1 MFCRIVNRMINVFVL
16 SLMYTAS
23 GQSQCS
29 DVYIAGLMDGHTMS
43 ATPKFVLLCATADIP
58 DLSIYSVGSANNGT
72 GTTSPGE
79 FTFPDD
85 ELAAGDCIT
94 LATEVPM
101 FLEYFG
107 CNPTYTDGSVIN
119 VNGDDAIELFCNGVQ
134 IDVYGDVDVD
144 GTGQPWEY
152 VDGWAVR
159 LNASTFPATTFNV
172 NDWVVAAMQ
181 TPVMHHFNDNGM
193 MTVDCPDCNIVSVTS
208 GDQSVCDPITNTYSQ
223 EIIIEYTG
231 GPMSGNL
238 VVNNQLF
245 ALTASPQTVTL
256 SGLNSDGASV
266 DVNIEFSDLPGCNT
280 SVGGLFTAPT
290 ECLIIPAQC
299 NIENIVVQDVSCGA
313 EGIVA
318 EVCFDYENPI
328 SAEVSVAINGLFID
342 DFTYPTVSGGC
353 IDVITD
359 SFINGAA
366 DLTIMDAASAGPIF
380 ISEFHYD
387 NVSTDVGEFIEIT
400 APVGTDLTGYR
411 LVLYNGSDNSEY
423 ETINLS
429 GVITGTPGACGVMAF
444 DADGIQNGPD
454 AIALV
459 NTEGEVIEF
468 ISYEGILTAA
478 DGPAIGLVSEDI
490 GVVETTSASVTTSVS
505 LVSGNWMVTDPNS
518 RGALNV
524 GATCIE
530 ACEAMSSF
538 TAPLCC
544 SDFALEAVAF
554 CEGNGASFRDSEYYV
569 SVSNI
574 TGGQNTGE
582 YSVTI
587 QGVTINYTNTPIVF
601 GPFVHSGIGNAV
613 QDISVVET
621 MSGCTYET
629 NVVET
634 LCVDIDGIL
643 GPDNDIAFCQCEAN
657 SNNTEP
663 GVILSQVQP
672 GTFMAGGTTDLVQS
686 YLLTEQSMGLVTIAD
701 FNGTGLF
708 ENLGGSQY
716 FVFAINFDRTNSADL
731 QADLIVGGQIDLQ
744 ALFNNDAP
752 YDDECFSICGPAE
765 YLLDCSPNQGTLGCN
780 DHLNVS
786 VNSACQADLS
796 PDALLEGTIGDPS
809 NYGIEITNDRGVV
822 LDANDM
828 TLDEEDDIRNF
839 LGQDLI
845 FTVTDFCSGNA
856 CWGLVTFEDKTPP
869 VINCDCPVGG
879 EDLDGDGTIDGY
891 AEECIFNCYEIS
903 LIEGDVNGILPDDIS
918 DFINN
923 NIEDNCFDYSV
934 DDVSFEDDLTDL
946 GACAGSLL
954 RRTWNITFEDFSRPG
969 SNNSVSCTR
978 EYLFRP
984 IDLTTID
991 TADGSRP
998 VSNVLFLPTYQ
1009 TITECQ
1015 NGTDPDDIRF
1025 AVGVESAFPH
1035 IFINNR
1041 PFPIEGNFCNLSVS
1055 YSDTNFPGCGMTC
1068 NGNMKVVREWTI
1080 LDWCTSDII
1089 RYQQIIQAQDDLAPT
1104 IVLGDNIETV
1114 VDGNSCTARVEL
1126 PDPVILGDFCEGV
1139 VSYFIEGSSGD
1150 FSISG
1155 NEQDG
1160 FIASGVLTGVNEIY
1174 YAAEDCCGNVGR
1186 DTLLVTVLDDNSP
1199 SCIAVERVTVGL
1211 QEVDLSGT
1219 GDQLGFISALSV
1231 DNGSFDF
1238 CTDVTLELRRVTDD
1252 CRDNNMTFG
1261 DIVSFCCEDITDA
1274 EFSIVEVE
1282 LRATDANGNS
1292 CLVRSMI
1299 YLKDNSMDMMTCP
1312 EGRIVDCLSD
1322 ISDLSQTGLPTADGI
1337 CGEIILSLD
1346 TQAIVDNTAPATK
1359 PANTSPQY
1367 DIDGDGFPD
1376 AIPPFDE
1383 ACGFGALSR
1392 TFSEGS
1398 EFLCEQFFVVLPVDQ
1413 LDPNDI
1419 IWPQDMITDCN
1430 VVDPGVPIF
1439 SSGPCGRTGFTI
1451 ERDTVRVVNDACYKI
1466 FNLHTVIDWCL
1477 FDLSNGQDG
1486 IYSNQQIITVID
1498 DQAPIVSADNNLEF
1512 EISSGCSAP
1521 SIELEAIAMDNI
1533 NCSIDLLDWLIEV
1546 DYFSDGIIDEVLNSI
1561 SSPGDTLTTVLSN
1574 VPASKTGHT
1583 IRYIVEDACE
1593 NIVTI
1598 ERSFTVIDRKSPTPY
1613 CINVASSAFG
1623 ADGVAEIWAR
1633 DFDLGATDNCSDSE
1647 NLRFTF
1653 TEVLPPSSDGFYNPL
1668 TGALSDQS
1676 SYEQGIA
1683 DQYNSTT
1690 LTAGRIITAD
1700 DVDDTGRIQFNIYV
1714 WDECDN
1720 ADFCVVQLVFDDMI
1734 EESNSTISGRIYTEM
1749 GEAVQSVKAEIN
1761 SNGYSNSV
1769 ESNNDGIY
1777 AFYELPTN
1785 SDYEIEGEKNDDYL
1799 NGVSTFDLI
1808 LIQKHILNDE
1818 LLDSPYK
1825 MIAADVSNDKQI
1837 TAIDLIQ
1844 LRKLILG
1851 VHDAFQNNGSW
1862 KFVDESDDLTIDQAW
1877 NYNESIVIDNL
1888 NTEII
1893 DQDFIAVKIGDVN
1906 NSTIPNVVSQS
1917 SELRRNKYI
1926 EFTYEDR
1933 YVEEGESTTINFN
1946 TDNENLYGYQ
1956 LSFITDGIEILSCS
1970 GRDMFD
1976 DNYNIMS
1983 STAMTISHNTDYPID
1998 NNSAIISI
2006 DVRARQSGM
2015 ISEMISINSKYLK
2028 TESYVGTELDI
2039 YDIVLSKAEEVQFE
2053 LYQNEPNP
2061 FTQETNISFE
2071 LPESGAAIISLYT
2084 VNGQLLRT
2092 YEIDG
2097 IEGYNAIT
2105 VDKKDI
2111 GATGLVYYKLESNG
2125 HTATKH
2131 MILID

>member
-1 MFCRIVNRMINVFVL
+1 MYFRIVNRIMNVFVL
-16 SLMYTAS
+16 FLMCIAS

-29 DVYIAGLMDGHTMS
+29 DLYMAGLMDGHTMS
-43 ATPKFVLLCATADIP
+43 STPKFVLICATVDIP
-58 DLSIYSVGSANNGT
+58 DLSIYSVGSANNGS

-85 ELAAGDCIT
+85 ALAAGDCIT

-107 CNPTYTDGSVIN
+107 CNPTYTNGSVIN
-119 VNGDDAIELFCNGVQ
+119 VNGDDAVELFCNGVQ
-134 IDVYGDVDVD
+134 IDVYGNVDID
-144 GTGQPWEY
+144 GTDEPWEY

-159 LNASTFPATTFNV
+159 LDASTFPSTTFNV
-172 NDWVVAAMQ
+172 SDWVVAPMQ
-181 TPVMHHFNDNGM
+181 TPVLHHFNDNGM
-193 MTVDCPDCNIVSVTS
+193 MTVDCPDCNIVNVTI
-208 GDQSVCDPITNTYSQ
+208 GDQSACDPITNTYTQ
-223 EIIIEYTG
+223 EVIIEYTG

-238 VVNNQLF
+238 EVNNQLF

-256 SGLNSDGASV
+256 SGLNSDGATV
-266 DVNIEFSDLPGCNT
+266 DVNVEFSDLPGCN
-280 SVGGLFTAPT
+280 SSIAGLFSAPT
-290 ECLIIPAQC
+290 ECLIIPAEC
-299 NIENIVVQDVSCGA
+299 TIENIVVQDVSCGA
-313 EGIVA
+313 GGVVA
-318 EVCFDYENPI
+318 EVCFVYENPI
-328 SAEVSVAINGLFID
+328 SSEVAVSVNEIFID
-342 DFTYPTVSGGC
+342 NYTYPAVSGGC
-353 IDVITD
+353 IDIITN
-359 SFINGAA
+359 SFINGVA

-400 APVGTDLTGYR
+400 GPVGMDLDGYS
-411 LVLYNGSDNSEY
+411 LVLYNGSNNSEY
-423 ETINLS
+423 ETIILT
-429 GVITGTPGACGVMAF
+429 GIIAGTPGACGVIAF

-459 NTEGEVIEF
+459 NTVGEVVEF
-468 ISYEGILTAA
+468 ISYEGVLTAD

-490 GVVETTSASVTTSVS
+490 GVMETTSSPVTTSVS
-505 LVSGNWMVTDPNS
+505 LVNGTWIVTDPNS

-530 ACEAMSSF
+530 ACEAAATF

-544 SDFALEAVAF
+544 SDFTLEAIAF
-554 CEGNGASFRDSEYYV
+554 CEDSGSPFRDGGYYV

-574 TGGQNTGE
+574 TGGQNIGG

-587 QGVTINYTNTPIVF
+587 QGVTLNYTNTPLIF
-601 GPFVHSGIGNAV
+601 GPFMHSGVGNEV

-621 MSGCTYET
+621 FSGCTYET
-629 NVVET
+629 SVVET
-634 LCVDIDGIL
+634 LCTDIDGIF

-672 GTFMAGGTTDLVQS
+672 GTYMAGGNTDLVQS
-686 YLLTEQSMGLVTIAD
+686 YLLAEHGMGSVAIAD
-701 FNGTGLF
+701 LNGTGFF

-716 FVFAINFDRTNSADL
+716 FVFAINFDSSNSADL
-731 QADLIVGGQIDLQ
+731 QADLIVGGQIDIQ
-744 ALFNNDAP
+744 SLFNNSAP

-765 YLLDCSPNQGTLGCN
+765 YMLDCSPNQGTLGCN

-796 PDALLEGTIGDPS
+796 PDALLEGAIGDPS
-809 NYGIEITNDRGVV
+809 SYGIVITTNNGLV
-822 LDANDM
+822 LDPNDM
-828 TLDEEDDIRNF
+828 TLEEDDDIRNF

-845 FTVTDFCSGNA
+845 FTVTDFCSGNE
-856 CWGLVTFEDKTPP
+856 CWGLVTFEDKTLP

-903 LIEGDVNGILPDDIS
+903 LIEGDVNGILPNDIS

-923 NIEDNCFDYSV
+923 NIEDNCFDYSI

-969 SNNSVSCTR
+969 SNSSVSCTR

-1009 TITECQ
+1009 TVTECQ
-1015 NGTDPDDIRF
+1015 NGTDPDEIRF
-1025 AVGVESAFPH
+1025 AVGIESAFPH

-1055 YSDTNFPGCGMTC
+1055 YSDTNFPGCGTTC

-1104 IVLGDNIETV
+1104 IVLGNNIETV
-1114 VDGNSCTARVEL
+1114 VDGNSCSARVEL
-1126 PDPVILGDFCEGV
+1126 PDPILLGDFCEGIIP
-1139 VSYFIEGSSGD
+1139 YFIEGSSGD
-1150 FSISG
+1150 FAISG
-1155 NEQDG
+1155 NQQDG
-1160 FIASGVLTGVNEIY
+1160 FVASGVLTGVNKIY
-1174 YAAEDCCGNVGR
+1174 YAAEDCCGNIGR

-1211 QEVDLSGT
+1211 QEFDLSGT
-1219 GDQLGFISALSV
+1219 GDQLGFVSALNV

-1238 CTDVTLELRRVTDD
+1238 CTDVRLELRRTTDN
-1252 CRDNNMTFG
+1252 CNDNNMMFG
-1261 DIVSFCCEDITDA
+1261 DGVSFCCEDMVDA
-1274 EFSIVEVE
+1274 EFSTVEVE
-1282 LRATDANGNS
+1282 LRATDASGNS
-1292 CLVRSMI
+1292 CLVRSLI

-1312 EGRIVDCLSD
+1312 DGMIVDCLSD
-1322 ISDLSQTGLPTADGI
+1322 ISDLSQTGLPSANGI
-1337 CGEIILSLD
+1337 CGDINLALD
-1346 TQAIVDNTAPATK
+1346 TQAIVDNTAPASK
-1359 PANTSPQY
+1359 PATTSPQY
-1367 DIDGDGFPD
+1367 DVDGDGFPD
-1376 AIPPFDE
+1376 VIPPFDE

-1392 TFSEGS
+1392 TFLEGS
-1398 EFLCEQFFVVLPVDQ
+1398 ELLCEQFFVVLPVNQ

-1430 VVDPGVPIF
+1430 IVDPGVPIF
-1439 SSGPCGRTGFTI
+1439 SSGPCGRTGSTI
-1451 ERDTVRVVNDACYKI
+1451 ERDTIRVVNDACYKI

-1477 FDLSNGQDG
+1477 FDLSNGQAG
-1486 IYSNQQIITVID
+1486 IYSNQQVITVID
-1498 DQAPIVSADNNLEF
+1498 DQAPVVSAENNLFF
-1512 EISSGCSAP
+1512 EINSGCTVP
-1521 SIELEAIAMDNI
+1521 LIELDAVAMDNVSC
-1533 NCSIDLLDWLIEV
+1533 NIDLLDWLIEV
-1546 DYFSDGIIDEVLNSI
+1546 DYFSDGSIDDVLNDVST
-1561 SSPGDTLTTVLSN
+1561 PGDSLLVTLN
-1574 VPASKTGHT
+1574 DVPASKKGHT

-1593 NIVTI
+1593 NSGTI
-1598 ERSFTVIDRKSPTPY
+1598 ERRFTVIDRKSPTPY
-1613 CINVASSAFG
+1613 CINVASSSFNEEG
-1623 ADGVAEIWAR
+1623 IAEIWAR
-1633 DFDLGATDNCSDSE
+1633 DFDLGATDNCSNSKD
-1647 NLRFTF
+1647 LRFTF
-1653 TEVLPPSSDGFYNPL
+1653 ADVLPPSIDGFYDPL
-1668 TGALSDQS
+1668 TGDTSDQS
-1676 SYEQGIA
+1676 SFQEGDA
-1683 DQYNSTT
+1683 DRYNSTT
-1690 LTAGRIITAD
+1690 LTAGRIVTTD
-1700 DVDDTGRIQFNIYV
+1700 DVDDDGRIQFSIYV

-1720 ADFCVVQLVFDDMI
+1720 VDFCVVQLVLGDTA

-1761 SNGYSNSV
+1761 SNSYSNSV
-1769 ESNNDGIY
+1769 QSNNDGTY
-1777 AFYELPTN
+1777 AFYEIPTN
-1785 SDYEIEGEKNDDYL
+1785 IDYKIEGEKNDDYL

-1825 MIAADVSNDKQI
+1825 MIAADVSNDNKI

-1851 VHDAFQNNGSW
+1851 VHDAFQNSGSW
-1862 KFVDESDDLTIDQAW
+1862 KFVDESDDLTIDQPW
-1877 NYNESIVIDNL
+1877 NYNESVMIDDL
-1888 NTEII
+1888 NTDMV

-1917 SELRRNKYI
+1917 SELRSNKYI
-1926 EFTYEDR
+1926 EFTYEDE
-1933 YVEEGESTTINFN
+1933 YIEEGETTTINFI
-1946 TDNENLYGYQ
+1946 TKTGNLYGYQ
-1956 LSFITDGIEILSCS
+1956 LSFITDGVEIMSCS

-1976 DNYNIMS
+1976 DNYNIMN
-1983 STAMTISHNTDYPID
+1983 STTMTISHNTDYPID
-1998 NNSAIISI
+1998 NRSAIISI

-2028 TESYVGTELDI
+2028 TESYVGTDLDI
-2039 YDIVLSKAEEVQFE
+2039 YDIVLRKTEEVQFE

-2061 FTQETNISFE
+2061 FSEQTSISFE
-2071 LPESGAAIISLYT
+2071 LPANESATISLYT
-2084 VNGQLLRT
+2084 VNGQLLQT
-2092 YEIDG
+2092 YQIEG
-2097 IEGYNAIT
+2097 IEGYNELA
-2105 VDKKDI
+2105 VNKKDI
-2111 GATGLVYYKLESNG
+2111 GVSGLLYYKLESSG
-2125 HTATKH
+2125 YSATKH
-2131 MILID
+2131 MILLE